1 MQPNETSASAGA
13 PAGLRHEHLTAAVTI
28 ALAAACLLCG
38 YEFVRSTSNTL
49 FKAAYGAQR
58 LPWVMAATPPV
69 LIAVLYVYGRL
80 LSWLGPRRTLLVTTL
95 ASAASIAACYA
106 AISAGWKPAT
116 AVLYVLREAYVVL
129 LIEQYWSFLNSTLG
143 ERAARVL
150 NGPICGVGSLGAIAG
165 GLLTGHFSTQ
175 LGAAAMLLF
184 GAAACVPAALC
195 SDLAYARCGEP
206 APVAKEPLRRS
217 DHLGVTLFGAHPR
230 LALLLVVILAT
241 QVLSGV
247 LDLGFQGL
255 LQDAIPDADKQTAF
269 SGYYYAG
276 LNGAAAVCQF
286 LIAPLLLR
294 FASLR
299 LVHAAIPLVH
309 VAACA
314 WLLVEPSLASAGTAY
329 LLFKV
334 LDYSVFRAAKEILY
348 IPFSFDVRYRA
359 KEIIDVFGYRTGK
372 GGVSLLITVA
382 QSAGAVFTAPLY
394 ALAGMAAAG
403 AWLVSILPLV
413 ARRESPLP
421 LREGAGG
428 GPANPKP

>member
-1 MQPNETSASAGA
+1 
-13 PAGLRHEHLTAAVTI
+13 VTI

-58 LPWVMAATPPV
+58 LPLVMAATPPV
-69 LIAVLYVYGRL
+69 LIAVLYAYGRL

-95 ASAASIAACYA
+95 AAAASIAGSYA
-106 AISAGWKPAT
+106 AIHAGWKPAT
-116 AVLYVLREAYVVL
+116 AILYILREAYVVL

-143 ERAARVL
+143 ERAARTL
-150 NGPICGVGSLGAIAG
+150 NGPICGIGSLGAIAG
-165 GLLTGHFSTQ
+165 GLLTGHYSEQF
-175 LGAAAMLLF
+175 GAAAMLLF
-184 GAAACVPAALC
+184 GAAVCIPAALY

-206 APVAKEPLRRS
+206 ARAANEPPPAR

-255 LQDAIPDADKQTAF
+255 MQDAIPDAGKQNAF
-269 SGYYYAG
+269 SGRYYAG
-276 LNGAAAVCQF
+276 LNAAAAVCQF
-286 LIAPLLLR
+286 LFAPVLLR
-294 FASLR
+294 FANLR
-299 LVHAAIPLVH
+299 LVHAAIPLIH
-309 VAACA
+309 IAACA
-314 WLLVEPSLASAGTAY
+314 WLLAEPSLASAGTAY
-329 LLFKV
+329 LLFKA

-359 KEIIDVFGYRTGK
+359 KEIIDVFGYRSGK
-372 GGVSLLITVA
+372 GGMSLLIAIA
-382 QSAGAVFTAPLY
+382 QSAGVVFTAPVY

-413 ARRESPLP
+413 ARRQ
-421 LREGAGG
+421 GA
-428 GPANPKP
+428 PTPNPETP